1 VGASL
6 SILTSDDIAS
16 SVAPSGVFERPKSR
30 WRSLAKSVAQGFS
43 LIVFTLAFGEAF
55 VRILCP
61 QPVMPRYVT
70 GTPWGVRG
78 NIPYAHYWHYTPE
91 VTIEY
96 RINGQGLRADHEF
109 QTQKTAGTCRVAV
122 FGDSLLMG
130 YEVDLRDSFSTRL
143 EEQLRDR
150 GFAVEVLNFSV
161 SGFGT
166 AEMLRTYEAFARHFD
181 PDFVLFS
188 WHMTDLEDNVR
199 SDLYRMRNGKLA
211 SANSSYLP
219 GVRTQDFLMR
229 FSVYRFVSDHSQLY
243 ALLRERTGRF
253 TKGLVL
259 QLHQERVTAKMAAA
273 AADTPNED
281 EDDAIH
287 AARVQVNRE
296 LSSAIVELA
305 AKEVAADGRAF
316 YLVEIPIKES
326 RTRFRSSVDVLSDA
340 TRSRVNII
348 SPLDTFTRVARPE
361 VKLYYEQ
368 GEGHLT
374 PYGVQLLAS
383 EAAAALER
391 TSRLSACRTKITDA
405 PLPHSASTPRP

>member
-1 VGASL
+1 
-6 SILTSDDIAS
+6 
-16 SVAPSGVFERPKSR
+16 VFERPKSR
-30 WRSLAKSVAQGFS
+30 RRSLARRFAQGFS
-43 LIVFTLAFGEAF
+43 LFVFTLAFGEAF

-91 VTIEY
+91 VTVEY

-109 QTQKTAGTCRVAV
+109 QIQKTAGTCRVAV

-211 SANSSYLP
+211 IANNSYLP
-219 GVRTQDFLMR
+219 GVKTQDFLMR
-229 FSVYRFVSDHSQLY
+229 FAVYRFVSDHSQLY

-259 QLHQERVTAKMAAA
+259 QLHQERVTAKMAVA
-273 AADTPNED
+273 AADTPDED

-287 AARVQVNRE
+287 AARVQVNTE

-316 YLVEIPIKES
+316 YLVEIPIRES
-326 RTRFRSSVDVLSDA
+326 RTRFRSSVDVLSEA

-348 SPLDTFTRVARPE
+348 SPLDTFTRVARPQI
-361 VKLYYEQ
+361 KLYYEQ

-374 PYGVQLLAS
+374 PYGVQVLAND
-383 EAAAALER
+383 AAAVLER
-391 TSRLSACRTKITDA
+391 TSRLSACRIRIPDA
-405 PLPHSASTPRP
+405 PLPQSGSTARP

>member
-16 SVAPSGVFERPKSR
+16 RVAQSDVRGHPKSR
-30 WRSLAKSVAQGFS
+30 RRGLWKRFAQGLF
-43 LIVFTLAFGEAF
+43 LFAFTLAFGEAF

-78 NIPYAHYWHYTPE
+78 NIPFAHYWHYTPE
-91 VTIEY
+91 VAVEY
-96 RINGQGLRADHEF
+96 RINGQGLRADHDF

-143 EEQLRDR
+143 EGQLRDH
-150 GFAVEVLNFSV
+150 GLAVEVLNFSV

-166 AEMLRTYEAFARHFD
+166 AEMLRTYEAFARQFD

-199 SDLYRMRNGKLA
+199 SDLYRMRNGKLTI
-211 SANSSYLP
+211 ANNSYLP
-219 GVRTQDFLMR
+219 GVKTQDFLMQ
-229 FSVYRFVSDHSQLY
+229 FAVYRFVSDHSQLY

-273 AADTPNED
+273 AADAPDED
-281 EDDAIH
+281 EDDAMH

-305 AKEVAADGRAF
+305 AKEVAADGRVF
-316 YLVEIPIKES
+316 YLVEIPIRES

-340 TRSRVNII
+340 TRSRVKII
-348 SPLDTFTRVARPE
+348 SPLDTFTRVARPD

-374 PYGVQLLAS
+374 PFGVQLLAN
-383 EAAAALER
+383 EAAAELER
-391 TSRLSACRTKITDA
+391 TSRLSGCRTKIPAAAPTD
-405 PLPHSASTPRP
+405 SRSTARP